1 MKTGNNTLNK
11 LLIPILLKRTLL
23 ISFLG
28 LFIPSVQAELTIEI
42 TKGIETAVPIAVV
55 PFGWHGGTRP
65 ASGRMAS
72 VIQGDLKRS
81 GLFKTLSERDMLTRP
96 TEASKVRFRNWKALG
111 QEYLVIGRVNQ
122 MAGSYQVQFQLF
134 DIYKGEQLLGYRL
147 NVAANE
153 LRRTAHHISD
163 LVYEKLTGKKGVFS
177 TRLAYITSTT
187 KQNKKKNYKLLV
199 ADADGYHPR
208 IIASSDEPLMS
219 PAWSPDGKKIAY
231 VSFENKRSAIF
242 IQTLATGKRQKV
254 SAYKGING
262 APAFSPDGTRLALVL
277 SKDGSPDIYV
287 LNLRNKLLQKITKSY
302 GIETE
307 PAWSPDGNTIVYTS
321 DRGGKPQLYKISSR
335 GGNSRRLTFDG
346 DYNARGRFSA
356 DGRSIAMVHAN
367 RGDYRIAVMD
377 MATRTINVLTAGKH
391 DESPSFSPNGD
402 MLLYASRKG
411 RKGVL
416 SAVSVDGR
424 MQQNL
429 AFDTGEVREPAW
441 SP

>member
-1 MKTGNNTLNK
+1 MH
-11 LLIPILLKRTLL
+11 ILLKRTLL
-23 ISFLG
+23 ISLLG
-28 LFIPSVQAELTIEI
+28 FFIPSVQAELTIEI

-55 PFGWHGGTRP
+55 PFGWHGGMRP
-65 ASGRMAS
+65 ASGKLAS
-72 VIQGDLKRS
+72 VIQGDLRRS

-96 TEASKVRFRNWKALG
+96 TEAGKVRFRNWQALG

-134 DIYKGEQLLGYRL
+134 DVYKGEQLLGYRL

-187 KQNKKKNYKLLV
+187 KLNKKKNYKLLV
-199 ADADGYHPR
+199 ADADGYNPR
-208 IIASSDEPLMS
+208 IIASSAEPLMS

-231 VSFENKRSAIF
+231 VSFENKRSAIY
-242 IQTLATGKRQKV
+242 IQTLATGKRQKIA
-254 SAYKGING
+254 AYKGING
-262 APAFSPDGTRLALVL
+262 APAFSPDGSRLALTL

-287 LNLRNKLLQKITKSY
+287 LNLRNKLLLKVTKSY

-321 DRGGKPQLYKISSR
+321 DRGGKPQLYSISSR
-335 GGNSRRLTFDG
+335 GGSSRRLTFEG

-377 MATRTINVLTAGKH
+377 MATRTINVLTAGRY

-416 SAVSVDGR
+416 SAISVDGR

-429 AFDTGEVREPAW
+429 AFDIGEVREPAW